1 MLRAMAASH
10 QNERGGPTVTTDLG
24 HGRKRHGR
32 RAGAERRTPEV
43 LLTPYRP
50 VALVDAHGS
59 ACTAAAAARDKGG
72 ISVAHHRRFAVALL
86 VSLLILSACTGSKSE
101 VEMGES
107 DDNRSETTMHET
119 TLEVATDIAV
129 GYTDRGDG
137 PPVLLIHAGVFAD
150 WFVPM
155 ATEPVLDRFRVV
167 RLRRAGYLEG
177 RRPGHHVT
185 LADHAAHA
193 AAVADELGMRDAV
206 VVGHSSGALIALELA
221 AARPDIVA
229 SLVLFEP
236 APGGALAPD
245 GVRMG
250 IAEALNGLDV
260 EARYDAFMA
269 GAPDHRDVVR
279 AALGDDGLARAI
291 EESRWFFDDEVTAV
305 NEWSFDTTRASSIH
319 QPTTV
324 IAGSNPMY
332 RDIARRLA
340 SWLPRSTTI
349 TLDHADHLLPLRQPD
364 VLAHLVADA
373 VGACEVDRC
382 PTE

>member
-1 MLRAMAASH
+1 
-10 QNERGGPTVTTDLG
+10 
-24 HGRKRHGR
+24 
-32 RAGAERRTPEV
+32 
-43 LLTPYRP
+43 
-50 VALVDAHGS
+50 
-59 ACTAAAAARDKGG
+59 
-72 ISVAHHRRFAVALL
+72 

-245 GVRMG
+245 AVRMG

-305 NEWSFDTTRASSIH
+305 GEWSFDATRASSIH